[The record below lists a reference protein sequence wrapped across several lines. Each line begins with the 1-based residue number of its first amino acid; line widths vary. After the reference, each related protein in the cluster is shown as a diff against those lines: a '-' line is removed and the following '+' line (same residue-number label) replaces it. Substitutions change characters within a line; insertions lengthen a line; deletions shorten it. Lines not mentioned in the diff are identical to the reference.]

1 MEPPSPRTICVTPV
15 RKRSWV
21 PASVT
26 NAYSTKKRRVTIS
39 SAELDG
45 ELDTASAASTSRRES
60 FGDRFIAVRPEHSI
74 PLNITPRSRR
84 MANVFGLT
92 EDRVLKYGEP
102 GTSRAKGNPYDSL
115 RTNLT
120 PLLAQVAKTSA
131 VSAAS
136 NLGGRKQ
143 FLLAL
148 DGPGIPS
155 DPFAYPLTW
164 SQRNV
169 VAVACGKDVY
179 YQNLDTRA
187 IVHLCE
193 VDKIAYG
200 RPRSVQWSVISP
212 TKLALGTTLGNVQ
225 LWDVNEKK
233 VLHSWKDED
242 MDSVGGM
249 DWNNELLAVG
259 LDNGAVNLY
268 DDRQSDSVNRL
279 TLHQS
284 KVHGVKWSTD
294 RNYLATGDQ
303 TGVVYVW
310 DVRAGKEL
318 SNSSRMGGRMHH
330 NAPVKV
336 SIALAWCPWQ
346 PDLLATGSTY
356 PDGKI
361 RVFSV
366 KSSSPIPQPR
376 HILPLH
382 ASITSLH
389 WSPHCK
395 EILSTH
401 GHAWNPD
408 SLTDP
413 TNTRPIQVKSPL
425 THSITVHSYPSYRR
439 TVSVAAHIGPVG
451 HSCLSPD
458 GTMLFTICPTEEA
471 MKMWKVWSIPPKPA
485 KKENMY
491 DRFTIR

>member
-1 MEPPSPRTICVTPV
+1 MEHKPLGIVCATPV
-15 RKRSWV
+15 RKRTWV

-26 NAYSTKKRRVTIS
+26 NAYSTKRRRVTIT
-39 SAELDG
+39 SADLEG
-45 ELDTASAASTSRRES
+45 ELSTASTSSSSRRES
-60 FGDRFIAVRPEHSI
+60 FGDRFIAARPEHAV
-74 PLNITPRSRR
+74 PLNTTPRSRR
-84 MANVFGLT
+84 MANVFGLI
-92 EDRVLKYGEP
+92 EERVMKYGDK
-102 GTSRAKGNPYDSL
+102 SRKPSDVDQYAPL
-115 RTNLT
+115 RANFAQ
-120 PLLAQVAKTSA
+120 LLAQAAKTSS

-148 DGPGIPS
+148 DGPGIPP

-169 VAVACGKDVY
+169 IAVACGKDVY

-193 VDKIAYG
+193 VNKLQYG

-212 TKLALGTTLGNVQ
+212 TKLALGTTLGAVQ
-225 LWDVNEKK
+225 LWNVNTKE
-233 VLHSWKDED
+233 VLRSWKDEE

-249 DWNNELLAVG
+249 DWNDHLLSVG
-259 LDNGAVNLY
+259 LDNGAVNFY
-268 DDRQSDSVNRL
+268 DDRQPELINRL
-279 TLHQS
+279 TMHQS
-284 KVHGVKWSTD
+284 KVHGVKWSSD
-294 RNYLATGDQ
+294 RNFLATGDQ
-303 TGVVYVW
+303 SGVVYVW
-310 DVRAGKEL
+310 DVRAGKTL
-318 SNSSRMGGRMHH
+318 TNNSRMGGRMQH
-330 NAPVKV
+330 NAPVK
-336 SIALAWCPWQ
+336 ALAWCPWQ
-346 PDLLATGSTY
+346 PDLLATGSTF

-376 HILPLH
+376 HVLPLH

-401 GHAWNPD
+401 GHAWD
-408 SLTDP
+408 SNVPLDP
-413 TNTRPIQVKSPL
+413 SNLRPVQLKSPL

-439 TVSVAAHIGPVG
+439 TVSVTAHIGPVG

-458 GTMLFTICPTEEA
+458 GTMVFTICPVEEA
-471 MKMWKVWSIPPKPA
+471 MKMWKVWSLPPKPP
-485 KKENMY
+485 KKEDMY
-491 DRFTIR
+491 DKFTIR